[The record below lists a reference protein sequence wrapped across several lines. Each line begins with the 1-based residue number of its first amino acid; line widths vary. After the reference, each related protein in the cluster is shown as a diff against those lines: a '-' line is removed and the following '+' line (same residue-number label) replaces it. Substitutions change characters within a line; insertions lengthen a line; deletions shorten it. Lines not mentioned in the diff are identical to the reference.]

1 MNNRL
6 CLLLI
11 LLFLIT
17 LTIVNTFLNS
27 LLNGDY
33 ILIKKIYTSNDSV
46 ELLKLEFKPN
56 LDLKNISYPNNVSYS
71 KYSQEKISKKFYAIL
86 ENKKTCHIDIKNT
99 LMIKNFM
106 DQIEKY
112 DVKYYVKITTMES
125 LQSSQSSS
133 NILVCS
139 KPETYLELYFNIV
152 FTKIIILIMS
162 FGIYIVIL
170 TIIAISKEYAEAF
183 GFIKKNNH
191 TKTTKSQDEIE
202 NIV

>member
-6 CLLLI
+6 CLLLL
-11 LLFLIT
+11 LLFLVT
-17 LTIVNTFLNS
+17 LTIVNTLFNS
-27 LLNGDY
+27 LLDGDY
-33 ILIKKIYTSNDSV
+33 VLIKKIYTGDDSV
-46 ELLKLEFKPN
+46 ELLKLEFKQNN
-56 LDLKNISYPNNVSYS
+56 LYLDNISYS
-71 KYSQEKISKKFYAIL
+71 KYSREKISKKFYAIL

-106 DQIEKY
+106 NQMEKY

-125 LQSSQSSS
+125 LQSS

-162 FGIYIVIL
+162 FGIYVVIL
-170 TIIAISKEYAEAF
+170 IIIVTSKEYAEAF

-191 TKTTKSQDEIE
+191 TKTTKSQDELE